1 MIAPR
6 TRHATAPATPRI
18 MSRAQA
24 ETLDMAVSIRAART
38 TDLEF
43 LVDGNARM
51 AAETEGRELDRE
63 LVAEGVAAVFADD
76 AKGRYVIAD
85 DGEGP
90 VGQLLMTREWSDWR
104 CGWFWWIQS
113 VYVVPEAR
121 GRGVYSRLY
130 AHLLAEA
137 RRDPEVCGL
146 RLYVAASNERAAA
159 VYRRNGMHDA
169 GYRIYEVDFHR
180 AGA

>member
-1 MIAPR
+1 ML
-6 TRHATAPATPRI
+6 
-18 MSRAQA
+18 RAQA
-24 ETLDMAVSIRAART
+24 EILAMTVSIRAARS

-51 AAETEGRELDRE
+51 AAETEQRDLDRE
-63 LVAEGVAAVFADD
+63 LLAEGVAAVFADD
-76 AKGRYVIAD
+76 SKGRYYVAD

-90 VGQLLMTREWSDWR
+90 IGQLLVTREWSDWR

-121 GRGVYSRLY
+121 RRGVFSRLY
-130 AHLLAEA
+130 AHLLGEA

-146 RLYVAASNERAAA
+146 RLYVEARNERAAT
-159 VYRRNGMHDA
+159 VYRSNGMRLA
-169 GYRIYEVDFHR
+169 GYRIYEVDFR
-180 AGA
+180 LATA